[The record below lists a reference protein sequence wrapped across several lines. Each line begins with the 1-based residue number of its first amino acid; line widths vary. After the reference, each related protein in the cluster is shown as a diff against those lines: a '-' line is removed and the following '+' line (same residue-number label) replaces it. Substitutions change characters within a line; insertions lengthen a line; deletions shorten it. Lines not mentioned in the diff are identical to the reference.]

1 MKKLMMVAIG
11 MVACS
16 MVTGCWTGA
25 VSKGGTYAA
34 VPDPKPD
41 EYEVHWKHENKKL
54 TATATVCSGLFG
66 IFGDSD
72 KAPWMLRDAESKS
85 FFGLVRDYP
94 LESKARNA
102 ALYKACYENE
112 DRTEY
117 DALVGAM
124 YKVDTDEYG
133 PFFKKATCTVTG
145 WPAKITGVENVANK
159 AK

>member
-1 MKKLMMVAIG
+1 MNKLMMVAIG

-34 VPDPKPD
+34 LPDPKPD
-41 EYEVHWKHENKKL
+41 EYEIHWKHENKRVSVS
-54 TATATVCSGLFG
+54 ATVCDGWFG
-66 IFGDSD
+66 IFGKSD
-72 KAPWMLRDAESKS
+72 KAPWMLRDKENALT
-85 FFGLVRDYP
+85 FGPIILNNYSTRD
-94 LESKARNA
+94 KARNA
-102 ALYKACYENE
+102 ALYNACKQE
-112 DRTEY
+112 DC
-117 DALVGAM
+117 DALIGAM
-124 YKVDTDEYG
+124 YEVNVDEYG